1 MGVKINRKIMFGNY
15 GEYISLILSMFV
27 MYIFVAIIVLY
38 NILVA
43 LQMITFFNNLCCFDL
58 C

>member
-1 MGVKINRKIMFGNY
+1 MGVKISRKIMFGNY

-43 LQMITFFNNLCCFDL
+43 LQIITFYINLSCFD
-58 C
+58 